1 MAYFLKPES
10 LVTYAIGDV
19 HGCLEKLVP
28 LLECC
33 AVHCGDRIFRL
44 VFLGDYVDRGPDSY
58 RVVDRLL
65 DLQSELPDQVICLR
79 GNHEALM
86 LQAVRTGD
94 DGIWLLNGGDA
105 TLGSYE
111 VEHAG
116 DITRRHLD
124 WIASL
129 PLSYD
134 DGRRFFVHAGVD
146 SSRPLTDQSEDVLL
160 WTREPFLSHEHD
172 YGRLIVHGH
181 TPLAT
186 GTPELRPWRLN
197 VDTGAVYGGPL
208 TAAAFTQDRTAPIA
222 FLTHEGAVIGV

>member
-1 MAYFLKPES
+1 MTYFLKPES

-33 AVHCGDRIFRL
+33 AAHCGDRLFRL

-65 DLQSELPDQVICLR
+65 DLQSELPDKVICLR

-86 LQAVRTGD
+86 LQAVRTRD
-94 DGIWLLNGGDA
+94 DEIWLMNGGEA
-105 TLGSYE
+105 TLGSYD
-111 VEHAG
+111 VQRAC
-116 DITRRHLD
+116 DISDRHLE
-124 WIASL
+124 WIDSL

-146 SSRPLTDQSEDVLL
+146 SNLPLTDQSEEVLL
-160 WTREPFLSHEHD
+160 WMREPFLSRQYD

-181 TPLAT
+181 TPVPSR
-186 GTPELRPWRLN
+186 TPDLRPWRLN
-197 VDTGAVYGGPL
+197 LDTGAVYGGPL
-208 TAAAFTQDRTAPIA
+208 TAAAFTQERTAPVA